1 MAQTKSPRFC
11 FQNVS
16 ILSYSRFP
24 HSVSERINILW
35 WALETINWNF
45 LPHIYY
51 TKYLKDR
58 VEDVR
63 PPWLFFPVS
72 VPKKPGSRRRWC
84 RWSGF
89 AEQVG
94 KGSFTKCPGTK
105 EDTWSNRSVVELFLS
120 TYGNLSPD
128 SALAAWRWTGH
139 IWKQVTLIKIC
150 LDKWEGEN
158 TNVLKSLYTGMF
170 IQSPVA

>member
-1 MAQTKSPRFC
+1 MSPFSHAADSLILCQKGLTCYDGLWRLLTGIFC
-11 FQNVS
+11 HTFIMPS
-16 ILSYSRFP
+16 IWKT
-24 HSVSERINILW
+24 E
-35 WALETINWNF
+35 
-45 LPHIYY
+45 
-51 TKYLKDR
+51 
-58 VEDVR
+58 VEDFR
-63 PPWLFFPVS
+63 HPRLFSPVS

-84 RWSGF
+84 RWGGF

-105 EDTWSNRSVVELFLS
+105 EDTWSNRIFVELSLS

-150 LDKWEGEN
+150 LDMWEGEN
-158 TNVLKSLYTGMF
+158 TNVLKSSYTGIF